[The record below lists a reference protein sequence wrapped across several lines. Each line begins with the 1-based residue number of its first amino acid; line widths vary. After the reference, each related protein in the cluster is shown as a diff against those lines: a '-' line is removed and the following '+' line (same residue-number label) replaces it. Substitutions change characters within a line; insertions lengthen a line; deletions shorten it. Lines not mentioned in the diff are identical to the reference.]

1 MKVKTVHKILQEY
14 DQQYKIGRAKLI
26 TRHYDV
32 IVAKNLH
39 DSIQTALLEYFSLP
53 KIQEIVKFDF
63 RTNVE
68 HMGDRHIWL
77 DYYDTVGDLQ
87 KIYIVLNTK
96 KFKYITNFPNTI
108 TINEELISLEESN
121 IDLKIFKEMQ
131 DKLLNI
137 FHRGYENQ
145 EFKITAK

>member
-1 MKVKTVHKILQEY
+1 MHPILQEY
-14 DQQYKIGRAKLI
+14 DRQYKIGRAKLI
-26 TRHYDV
+26 TKHYDE
-32 IVAKNLH
+32 IVAENLH
-39 DSIQTALLEYFSLP
+39 ESIQTALLESFSLP

-96 KFKYITNFPNTI
+96 KFKYITDLPNRI
-108 TINEELISLEESN
+108 TINEELISLKESS

-131 DKLLNI
+131 NRLLNI

-145 EFKITAK
+145 EFKTTVK

>member
-1 MKVKTVHKILQEY
+1 MHKILQEY

-26 TRHYDV
+26 TKYYDV
-32 IVAKNLH
+32 IVAQNLH
-39 DSIQTALLEYFSLP
+39 DDIQTALLECFSLP

-77 DYYDTVGDLQ
+77 DYYDVAGDLQ

-96 KFKYITNFPNTI
+96 RLEYIAELPNMI
-108 TINEELISLEESN
+108 TINEEFTSLQESS
-121 IDLKIFKEMQ
+121 IDLKAFKEMQ
-131 DKLLNI
+131 DKLLNV

>member
-1 MKVKTVHKILQEY
+1 MHPILQEY
-14 DQQYKIGRAKLI
+14 DRQYKIGRAKLI
-26 TRHYDV
+26 TKHYDE
-32 IVAKNLH
+32 IVAENLH
-39 DSIQTALLEYFSLP
+39 ESIQTALLESFSLP

-96 KFKYITNFPNTI
+96 KFKYIADLPNRI
-108 TINEELISLEESN
+108 TINEELISLQESSIN
-121 IDLKIFKEMQ
+121 LKIFKEMQ
-131 DKLLNI
+131 NRLLSI

-145 EFKITAK
+145 EFTILQ